1 MELRKPNFSREIR
14 ILMLEDNDLDAELIE
29 LKMRNRGLN
38 FRAKRVENE
47 ADFVRELESGPPEV
61 ILSDYSLPSFDG
73 LSALAIARQ
82 LCPDVPFI
90 FVTGT
95 MGEEAAIETL
105 KKGATDYVLKT
116 RLSRLVPSVH
126 RALREAHERAER
138 KKAERQ
144 LHESHERLRAL
155 STHLQTVREDE
166 RTRIALEVHDELGQA
181 LTGLK
186 LDLWRLA
193 GQPPQG
199 RNSHG
204 SKIKSLVARV
214 NATIQTVRR
223 IATELRPGIL
233 DNLGLVA
240 AIEWQAAEFESR
252 SGLKCIVRADPKVPR
267 LGPDLNTAFFRIF
280 QETLTNVIRHARAK
294 RVEVHL
300 SKQADLV
307 VLAVHDNGRGISEA
321 EISNIRSVG
330 LCGMRERAAL
340 FGGQVNIRG
349 LPGHGTTVTVHIPR
363 QRGPETASLKHS
375 SRLALAKHRA
385 KADPRNPAAN
395 ENRLQRTGSRRA
407 ILPRSNRDQHRR
419 GPNA

>member
-193 GQPPQG
+193 SQPPQG
-199 RNSHG
+199 RNSRA

-214 NATIQTVRR
+214 NEI
-223 IATELRPGIL
+223 G
-233 DNLGLVA
+233 
-240 AIEWQAAEFESR
+240 
-252 SGLKCIVRADPKVPR
+252 RAHV
-267 LGPDLNTAFFRIF
+267 
-280 QETLTNVIRHARAK
+280 
-294 RVEVHL
+294 
-300 SKQADLV
+300 
-307 VLAVHDNGRGISEA
+307 
-321 EISNIRSVG
+321 
-330 LCGMRERAAL
+330 
-340 FGGQVNIRG
+340 
-349 LPGHGTTVTVHIPR
+349 
-363 QRGPETASLKHS
+363 
-375 SRLALAKHRA
+375 
-385 KADPRNPAAN
+385 
-395 ENRLQRTGSRRA
+395 
-407 ILPRSNRDQHRR
+407 
-419 GPNA
+419 